1 MTSLATLANRMLSSD
16 ADAPVA
22 LARRIRLESV
32 EGKDAVI
39 FPPTYA
45 NIGYNIDTLAD
56 GTKVALIDSVGSQA
70 NRMEP
75 IFKEPPYA
83 DLVPQITI
91 EVELKNERGEKR
103 KKEISIFEVGHRVA
117 DALVRSAGPEKKGAP
132 SLADKVSQAFQ
143 KLADG
148 NALEMAKLAPTSLVF
163 GVWDSRGEGMKVPR
177 LINSVIRAYDV
188 SELHRSAQY
197 MPALMPEEYKELI
210 QPSDKDWGKEGDDK
224 SPAAKAGFI
233 PVPSTGDPGGVI
245 ARGGVYRNV
254 TVNLVAL
261 RKLEAGAE
269 TEALQR
275 YILGLALVAATY
287 PQDGFL
293 RQGCLLVEKPEESTP
308 WQLVHRNGR
317 REEVALTHDDALAFA
332 KEAAQAFGVGPSL
345 RARFDSGLAREVLKA
360 AK

>member
-1 MTSLATLANRMLSSD
+1 MTTLAERVNKMLSTD

-22 LARRIRLESV
+22 LTRRIRLESV

-45 NIGYNIDTLAD
+45 SKPPYVIDTLAD

-83 DLVPQITI
+83 DLVPQII
-91 EVELKNERGEKR
+91 IQAGNNKEV
-103 KKEISIFEVGHRVA
+103 SIFEVGHRVA
-117 DALVRSAGPEKKGAP
+117 DALVRSSALEGSDET
-132 SLADKVSQAFQ
+132 LAEKVSHAFEE
-143 KLADG
+143 LSRG
-148 NALEMAKLAPTSLVF
+148 NAGNMAKLAPTSLVF

-210 QPSDKDWGKEGDDK
+210 QPSDKDWGKESDDK

-245 ARGGVYRNV
+245 AKGGIYRNA

-261 RKLEAGAE
+261 RKHKAGTE

-275 YILGLALVAATY
+275 YILGLTLVAATY

-293 RQGCLLVEKPEESTP
+293 RQGCLLVERPEESTP
-308 WQLVHRNGR
+308 WQLVHRDGHP
-317 REEVALTHDDALAFA
+317 EEIAMPHDDAIAFA
-332 KEAAQAFGVGPSL
+332 KEAAQAFGVGSSMK
-345 RARFDSGLAREVLKA
+345 ARFDAKLAKEVLAA
-360 AK
+360 AKKQKD